1 MEERME
7 ETQPTQPVVTAHAGK
22 HTDRDRIL
30 GAIAYIGPLF
40 IVSYLMAENS
50 KFIKF
55 HASQGLVFFLSALV
69 IRYGLGAI
77 MTAIFVPSIIA
88 GSAGPAGMM
97 YGSAGIVGFI
107 MMLIN
112 LAILVVGII
121 AIVKAAQGEE
131 WELPIIGAWAK
142 KINL

>member
-1 MEERME
+1 ME

-22 HTDRDRIL
+22 HTDRERIL

-55 HASQGLVFFLSALV
+55 HASQGLVFFLAALV
-69 IRYGLGAI
+69 VRYGLGALMMAVFI
-77 MTAIFVPSIIA
+77 PSAVIS
-88 GSAGPAGMM
+88 GSTGPGMM
-97 YGSAGIVGFI
+97 YGSVGIVGFI
-107 MMLIN
+107 MMLIS
-112 LAILVVGII
+112 LAILVVGIV

-131 WELPIIGAWAK
+131 WEMPVLGPWAK
-142 KINL
+142 KMNL